1 MVEEKPGQAPVKTEK
16 QKAKEAQK
24 AAEKAAKLEKLRLK
38 QQKQEE
44 QKKAKDA
51 AGLFYK
57 FSNRCFARG
66 VQLHPFQKYPTF
78 THLSTYLSVVL

>member
-1 MVEEKPGQAPVKTEK
+1 MVEEKTGQAPVKTEK

-51 AGLFYK
+51 AGLFFK
-57 FSNRCFARG
+57 FSNKDFARG
-66 VQLHPFQKYPTF
+66 VQLHLIIFRNVQLVPI
-78 THLSTYLSVVL
+78 